1 MIPGISVKKLVFLD
15 ESGANTKMQP
25 LYAWAAKGC
34 RAKGYVPHGHYVNVT
49 MVAAVRLSGPLAAR
63 SFVGAM
69 NQERFHAWL
78 SECLVPCLKKGDVVV
93 MDGSSC
99 HKSKKAREIIESAR
113 CHMLILPPYSPDLNP
128 DEQLW
133 SKTKSI
139 LRKLKH
145 RTVDK
150 LLDAVYHAVKQVSA
164 KDCRGFFAH
173 CGYAT

>member
-1 MIPGISVKKLVFLD
+1 
-15 ESGANTKMQP
+15 MQP
-25 LYAWAAKGC
+25 LYGWAPRGC
-34 RAKGYVPHGHYVNVT
+34 RAKGYVPHGHYLNVT
-49 MVAAVRLSGPLAAR
+49 MVAAVRLNGPLAAR

-69 NQERFHAWL
+69 NQERFNAWL
-78 SECLVPCLKKGDVVV
+78 TECLVPCLRKGDVVV

-99 HKSKKAREIIESAR
+99 HKSLRAREIIEKAGCR
-113 CHMLILPPYSPDLNP
+113 MLFLPPYSPDFNP

-133 SKTKSI
+133 AKTKSI

-150 LLDAVYHAVKQVSA
+150 LLDAVYQAVASVSE
-164 KDCRGFFAH
+164 KDCKGFFKH